1 MPTYQVIE
9 YANAIFTH
17 VVDAK
22 SEEEA
27 TKLVEMGLVE
37 PKYTD
42 YIEYEVMEV
51 VELKNAK

>member
-17 VVDAK
+17 MVDAK

-27 TKLVEMGLVE
+27 TKLVEMGISQA
-37 PKYTD
+37 KYTD
-42 YIEYEVMEV
+42 YCEYEVAEV
-51 VELKNAK
+51 VELKDAK

>member
-1 MPTYQVIE
+1 MPTYKVIE

-17 VVDAK
+17 MVDAK

-51 VELKNAK
+51 VELKDAK